1 MTARRYKHLRET
13 DRLKIYELLFE
24 GCSLQGIADRIGFH
38 KSTIYR
44 ELSRNSTK
52 LGYRPDFASQQYLLR
67 RGYKP
72 SKIDRNEGVKTYVL
86 SKLKEGWSPEQIA
99 GRLKRECGYSVVSH
113 EAIYQYIYSSSGKE
127 MKLYRYLR
135 KKRSYRYPRIKRK
148 RQKANLDKESIHMRS
163 DLINKRLLFGHWEGD
178 LVLFQKTRTNLFT
191 LRERKTRF
199 LIAIKNANRK
209 AKETSKSLINY
220 MGQKVDLME
229 SLTLDN
235 DPAFAEYK
243 GLSESLRSDIFFCD
257 PYKSYQKGAIEN
269 GNRLIREKLPKK
281 ARISQISQ
289 EKIEE
294 FMDELNRRPM
304 KVLGFL
310 SPKEAF
316 LQERFLRGNL

>member
-1 MTARRYKHLRET
+1 MKVRKYKHLSEQE
-13 DRLKIYELLFE
+13 RLKIYELLFE
-24 GCSLQGIADRIGFH
+24 GCSLQGISTRIGYH

-67 RGYKP
+67 RRYRP
-72 SKIDRNEGVKTYVL
+72 SKIDKNEGVKTYVL

-99 GRLKRECGYSVVSH
+99 GRLKMERGYSVVSH
-113 EAIYQYIYSSSGKE
+113 ESIYQYIYSFSGKE
-127 MKLYRYLR
+127 LKLYRHLR
-135 KKRSYRYPRIKRK
+135 KKRTYRYPRIKRK

-178 LVLFQKTRTNLFT
+178 LVLFRKTRTNLFT

-220 MGQKVDLME
+220 MRQKVDLIE

-281 ARISQISQ
+281 ARIDQISQ
-289 EKIEE
+289 DRIEK

-316 LQERFLRGNL
+316 LQECFLRGNL